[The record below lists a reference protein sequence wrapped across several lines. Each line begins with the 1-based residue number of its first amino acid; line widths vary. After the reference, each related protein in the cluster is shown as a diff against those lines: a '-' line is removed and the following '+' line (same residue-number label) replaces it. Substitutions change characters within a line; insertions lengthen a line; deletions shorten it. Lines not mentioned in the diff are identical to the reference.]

1 MLLVLTSG
9 FCWGVFLDG
18 SLMFSIAW
26 LVLLTEMLSVMLLKM
41 LDCLLAKTL
50 NGVLPRLLG
59 EMLRSVLVPGMY
71 PEMFPEI
78 CLEMNFPVLSLGML
92 LEMVVKMLGCLL
104 LVDEV
109 LAGLSDLPVCM
120 FMNLELYSP
129 WVLGEKSSDGAPTLR

>member
-9 FCWGVFLDG
+9 FCWGVFLEG

-92 LEMVVKMLGCLL
+92 LEMVVKML

-129 WVLGEKSSDGAPTLR
+129 WVLGEKSSDGAPTWW